1 MRGYRDDYLS
11 YLAVYRVESWKV
23 YYNNSSLVRFRML
36 SSNHILSESYKHVT
50 KQEQEW
56 CKVIIMA
63 SFPFPLL
70 ALALPV
76 AYSEPSTPP
85 SNLETS
91 STSCKKV
98 NC

>member
-1 MRGYRDDYLS
+1 MCIYPFYEIRSLLCLMRGYRDDYLS

-56 CKVIIMA
+56 CK
-63 SFPFPLL
+63 
-70 ALALPV
+70 
-76 AYSEPSTPP
+76 
-85 SNLETS
+85 
-91 STSCKKV
+91 
-98 NC
+98 